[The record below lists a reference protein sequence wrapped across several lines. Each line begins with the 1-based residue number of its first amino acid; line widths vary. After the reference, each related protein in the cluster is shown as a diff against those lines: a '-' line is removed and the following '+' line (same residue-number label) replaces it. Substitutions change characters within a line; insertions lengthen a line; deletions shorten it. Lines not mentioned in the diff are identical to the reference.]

1 MAAGHVSRVYAGPA
15 DIGDPMGDARV
26 AATAACECPGLW
38 GQVEAGWCLSSGYF
52 QLEDAPSRH
61 TVNRSSLRMT
71 LWLVYTQRTGRS
83 TPSEL
88 ASLHPG
94 KQAGASREAST
105 MASGS
110 RALRSSLPLGLGPG
124 LGGERCPD
132 QGRGLRLRG
141 PASAATS
148 SEPLSEARPLL
159 PVTDFVACLFTGDTP
174 SPVLTPAG
182 TEAVE

>member
-1 MAAGHVSRVYAGPA
+1 MAAGHVSRVCAGPA

-94 KQAGASREAST
+94 NGPYPANWPVYTQESRLGLLGRPAPWHQAPGLFVPASRSGWALALGASVAQARGGGCV
-105 MASGS
+105 SGVPPQQPP
-110 RALRSSLPLGLGPG
+110 ALSPSQRHGLSF
-124 LGGERCPD
+124 L
-132 QGRGLRLRG
+132 
-141 PASAATS
+141 
-148 SEPLSEARPLL
+148 
-159 PVTDFVACLFTGDTP
+159 
-174 SPVLTPAG
+174 
-182 TEAVE
+182 